1 MCKADENVNGTEDA
15 TEVKPKKRGAPQN
28 LIPYTPETAKEA
40 AKRAAYC
47 RSLRAQMRKKML
59 EAVINEGLDKYI
71 VKALKSM
78 DLDQIAVI
86 EKASK
91 LVGLD
96 FASSEEAVQRVD
108 VKADA
113 KVNAK
118 TDTTLNITFKD
129 ANNS

>member
-1 MCKADENVNGTEDA
+1 MCKDDEHVNGTEDT

-47 RSLRAQMRKKML
+47 RTLRAQMRKKML
-59 EAVINEGLDKYI
+59 EAVVNEGIDKYI
-71 VKALKSM
+71 VRALKSM
-78 DLDQIAVI
+78 DPDQIAVI

-96 FASSEEAVQRVD
+96 FASSEESIQRTESKID
-108 VKADA
+108 
-113 KVNAK
+113 AK
-118 TDTTLNITFKD
+118 TDNKVEVTVKGLD
-129 ANNS
+129 G